1 MIKEELL
8 AQFEQRYNQ
17 EPANAA
23 VEHAIQ
29 AVGFKK
35 ASLNLETKRRHSFMF
50 SDETKQGP
58 ITNQKHSGRCWM
70 FAALNS
76 SRIQTME
83 KLKDKK
89 FDFSKTYTIF
99 YDKLEKSNTFL
110 ENILK
115 TADKPTSDREV
126 MAILTSGA
134 DDGGYWEFATGLL
147 KKYGNVPAAIM
158 PETHNSEDTTEFNK
172 ILNAFL
178 RQFAFELR
186 TLVKDGAD
194 DATIQAKK
202 DEQLYFVYTLLV
214 KAFGQVP
221 KTFTYSYRDDDDKFH
236 KIENITPQDFF
247 NEYVGVDFD
256 DMTNLIN
263 APMEGRPYDKT
274 YTLKN
279 LYSVYEAGGLKF
291 LHKPIEVLKEAAIKA
306 IKDNTPLWFAC
317 DVTTLAAREL
327 GILDSDIYAY
337 DETLGRKVTLDKGQM
352 LEYHVAAITHAMNLV
367 GVDLD
372 QNGKPLTWKIENSWG
387 EKNGKDGVF
396 SMSDEWFD
404 QFVYELAVPNR
415 YLDSEIIEQAKQD
428 PIELEMWDPF
438 M

>member
-1 MIKEELL
+1 MIKDALL
-8 AQFEQRYNQ
+8 TQFEERYEK

-29 AVGFKK
+29 TVGFKK
-35 ASLNLETKRRHSFMF
+35 ASLNLEAKRRHSFVF
-50 SDETKQGP
+50 SDETKQGE

-70 FAALNS
+70 FATLNS
-76 SRIQTME
+76 SRVQTMA

-89 FDFSKTYTIF
+89 FDFSKTYTLF

-115 TADKPTSDREV
+115 TADKPTDDREV
-126 MAILTSGA
+126 MEILRQGA
-134 DDGGYWEFATGLL
+134 GDGGYWDFAAGLL
-147 KKYGNVPAAIM
+147 KKYGNVPASVM
-158 PETHNSEDTTEFNK
+158 PETYNSEDTTEFNK
-172 ILNAFL
+172 ILDAFL

-186 TLVKDGAD
+186 SLVEQGASD
-194 DATIQAKK
+194 EEIEAKK
-202 DEQLYFVYTLLV
+202 DDQLYFIYSLLV

-221 KTFTYSYRDDDDKFH
+221 KTFTYSYRDDDDEFH
-236 KIENITPQDFF
+236 KIENITPQAFF
-247 NEYVGVDFD
+247 NEYVGVEFD
-256 DMTNLIN
+256 EMTTLLN

-291 LHKPIEVLKEAAIKA
+291 LHKPIDVLKEAAIKA
-306 IKDNTPLWFAC
+306 IKDNTPLWFGC

-327 GILDSDIYAY
+327 GILDNDIYAY
-337 DETLGRKVTLDKGQM
+337 EDTLGRKVTLDKGQM
-352 LEYHVAAITHAMNLV
+352 LEYHVTSITHAMNLV

-372 QNGKPLTWKIENSWG
+372 KDGKPLTWKIENSWG
-387 EKNGKDGVF
+387 EKNGKKGVF
-396 SMSDEWFD
+396 SMSDQWFD
-404 QFVYELAVPNR
+404 DFVYELVVPNR
-415 YLDSEIIEQAKQD
+415 YLDEQIIEEAKQE